1 MPRLGEEG
9 AERARGGVQS
19 IGRGFA
25 IIEEIARNRDGIGLA
40 ELSKRVGLHNSTTF
54 HLVKT
59 LVSLGYVRQL
69 KDSKRYR
76 IGRPL
81 FALAASALDEI
92 EMMSLATPVL
102 DDLARATGESA
113 HFSVPMGDAVVVL
126 ARTSGP
132 GAFQLTDR
140 VGVVRPAHCTALGKI
155 MLAAL
160 APGQFER
167 YLQRAELKAHTPKSI
182 TSAERLAREIA
193 EVRRAGL
200 AIDDGEFDPELRCVA
215 LPVRDFSGRVIGAIG
230 ISGPVWRLSIE
241 ALQKRARAGARRRR
255 PPVGRIRL
263 SAAKRSARQ
272 GGGLDRER
280 RQAMPRHANYVPHG
294 VIPAVLL
301 PFENDLSIDEAS
313 FRKHLRDVAA
323 VEGLSAVT
331 INAHSTEVA
340 SCTFDEQRRVL
351 DIAQDEIGGRLPLI
365 NGIWADGSLEAAR
378 HRAHGGRRAAPRRSL
393 VFPPAPFTLGQSPAM
408 ALAHFKRIADAT
420 DLPLIVFQYPLATGQ
435 GYPKDTLLKLCEEV
449 PTIRAIK
456 DWIGNV
462 PHHEW
467 HIRTLQSLPRPVN
480 VLTTHSSWLL
490 LVAGARPATACCRA
504 RAA

>member
-1 MPRLGEEG
+1 MTARSKQKPASGRPSRARVAEIRDFGDEG

-19 IGRGFA
+19 IGRAFA

-59 LVSLGYVRQL
+59 MVSLGYVRQL

-160 APGQFER
+160 APDQFAR
-167 YLQRAELKAHTPKSI
+167 YLQRAELKAYTPKSI
-182 TSAERLAREIA
+182 TSAEQLACEIA

-200 AIDDGEFDPELRCVA
+200 AVDDGEFDSELRCAA
-215 LPVRDFSGRVIGAIG
+215 LPVRNFSGQVIGAIG

-241 ALQKRARAGARRRR
+241 ALQKRARIVRAAAD
-255 PPVGRIRL
+255 RL
-263 SAAKRSARQ
+263 SAEFGYAGES
-272 GGGLDRER
+272 E
-280 RQAMPRHANYVPHG
+280 PRV
-294 VIPAVLL
+294 
-301 PFENDLSIDEAS
+301 
-313 FRKHLRDVAA
+313 RAA
-323 VEGLSAVT
+323 V
-331 INAHSTEVA
+331 
-340 SCTFDEQRRVL
+340 
-351 DIAQDEIGGRLPLI
+351 
-365 NGIWADGSLEAAR
+365 
-378 HRAHGGRRAAPRRSL
+378 
-393 VFPPAPFTLGQSPAM
+393 
-408 ALAHFKRIADAT
+408 
-420 DLPLIVFQYPLATGQ
+420 
-435 GYPKDTLLKLCEEV
+435 
-449 PTIRAIK
+449 
-456 DWIGNV
+456 
-462 PHHEW
+462 
-467 HIRTLQSLPRPVN
+467 
-480 VLTTHSSWLL
+480 
-490 LVAGARPATACCRA
+490 
-504 RAA
+504 